1 MKKIAIDMYFT
12 PIAPSVYAGF
22 RIPLAKSSLDLDF
35 SREMGYTAKLVD
47 FNRLVITTP
56 HCTEEYVVSFE
67 LTGNDSQKM
76 WERDTDANIRF
87 WQAVERVVMAR
98 LDNAIRYINRHR
110 W

>member
-1 MKKIAIDMYFT
+1 MKNIIINIHFT
-12 PIAPSVYAGF
+12 PIAPSTYAGF
-22 RIPLAKSSLDLDF
+22 RIPITNSGLNLNF
-35 SREMGYTAKLVD
+35 SREMGHTAKLVD

-56 HCTEEYVVSFE
+56 YCTEEYAVSFE
-67 LTGNDSQKM
+67 LTGNDNQKM

-98 LDNAIRYINRHR
+98 LDNTIRYINRHR

>member
-1 MKKIAIDMYFT
+1 MNIIIDMHFT
-12 PIAPSVYAGF
+12 PIAPSTYTGF
-22 RIPLAKSSLDLDF
+22 RFPLTNSGLDLDF

-47 FNRLVITTP
+47 SNRLVITTP

-67 LTGNDSQKM
+67 LTGHDSQKM
-76 WERDTDANIRF
+76 WERDIDANIRF

-98 LDNAIRYINRHR
+98 LDNAIRYINRHH